1 MLLTMLAR
9 DFGTLTLQILAP
21 IKGHSFSELCIC
33 SRCVPHILQMHGNF
47 HKSKHGVFLKMTRI
61 NDMIPLNSKLTK
73 YASAQKTVRL

>member
-33 SRCVPHILQMHGNF
+33 SRCVPNILQMHGTF
-47 HKSKHGVFLKMTRI
+47 HKSKHSLFLKMTRI
-61 NDMIPLNSKLTK
+61 NDMIPRNIKLIK
-73 YASAQKTVRL
+73 YAPSQKTVRL